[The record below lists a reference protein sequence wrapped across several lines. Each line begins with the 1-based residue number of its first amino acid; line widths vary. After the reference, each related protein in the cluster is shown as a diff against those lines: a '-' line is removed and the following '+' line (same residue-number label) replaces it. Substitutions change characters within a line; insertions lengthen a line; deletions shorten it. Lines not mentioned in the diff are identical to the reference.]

1 MEQSAGAESH
11 FLTPTTVDVGMV
23 NGISEAYGNAGL
35 ILRVTPPSPEEIA
48 ALPEGSV
55 LIGLLKPFEDK
66 ARLAALNARKITA
79 FSLELLPRISRAQ
92 SMDALSSQASCAG
105 YQCGLIAAA
114 RCTKFFPM
122 LTTAAGT
129 IRPARVLV
137 IGAGVAGLQAI
148 ATCKRLGAMVEAYDV
163 RSAAREQIESL
174 GAKFVDT
181 GVSAD
186 GAGGYARDLTAE
198 EKAQQ
203 TEKLAKAVAMS
214 DVVITTAAIPG
225 KKAPII
231 ITTDMISRMKY
242 GAIIVDMAAESGG
255 NCALTQPGEHV
266 IANDVN
272 IHGPLNLPSRMPTH
286 ASELYAKNI
295 YNFISPWIKDGELVF
310 DWSDEVVAGTLL
322 CKDGATVHGKIKQIL
337 EKPDGRPARALYL
350 HARRLHRLRD
360 HRQGAGHPAHA
371 ADVRFQLHPRRR
383 VVGAMIMLGSADTP
397 LQQAIGFFA
406 VALGAANAA
415 GGYVVTER
423 MLAMF
428 KKKDGC
434 VMTLPLYVQGAWFP
448 APCSSSRPERHEF
461 AGQCAQ
467 GHRLGRLRHADR
479 HCRHFPRPRP
489 EEHRADGTGAGHR
502 GGGCLDFRQEGQD
515 DRHAADGRH
524 LQRHG
529 RRCGGGD
536 CRHRVRQGATH
547 STGSRRWACS
557 AR

>member
-1 MEQSAGAESH
+1 MSLSIAVARERAPGESRVALVPETAKKFAALGASLRMEQSAGAESH
-11 FLTPTTVDVGMV
+11 FLDTDYVDVGMV

-66 ARLAALNARKITA
+66 ARLDALNARKITA

-203 TEKLAKAVAMS
+203 TEKLAKAVALS

-231 ITTDMISRMKY
+231 ITTDMIGRMKY
-242 GAIIVDMAAESGG
+242 GAIIVDMAAETGG
-255 NCALTQPGEHV
+255 NCVMTQPGEHV
-266 IANDVN
+266 VANDVN
-272 IHGPLNLPSRMPTH
+272 IHGPLNLASRMPTH
-286 ASELYAKNI
+286 ASELYAKNLW
-295 YNFISPWIKDGELVF
+295 NFLSPWIKDGKLEF
-310 DWSDEVVAGTLL
+310 DWSDEIVAGTLL
-322 CKDGATVHGKIKQIL
+322 CRDGQTVHAGVKQIL
-337 EKPDGRPARALYL
+337 
-350 HARRLHRLRD
+350 
-360 HRQGAGHPAHA
+360 
-371 ADVRFQLHPRRR
+371 
-383 VVGAMIMLGSADTP
+383 
-397 LQQAIGFFA
+397 
-406 VALGAANAA
+406 
-415 GGYVVTER
+415 
-423 MLAMF
+423 
-428 KKKDGC
+428 
-434 VMTLPLYVQGAWFP
+434 
-448 APCSSSRPERHEF
+448 
-461 AGQCAQ
+461 
-467 GHRLGRLRHADR
+467 
-479 HCRHFPRPRP
+479 
-489 EEHRADGTGAGHR
+489 
-502 GGGCLDFRQEGQD
+502 
-515 DRHAADGRH
+515 
-524 LQRHG
+524 
-529 RRCGGGD
+529 GD
-536 CRHRVRQGATH
+536 A
-547 STGSRRWACS
+547 
-557 AR
+557 

>member
-1 MEQSAGAESH
+1 MPLTISVVRERTSGESRVALVPETAKKFAALGAGLRMEQSAGIESH
-11 FLTPTTVDVGMV
+11 FLDSDYPGVTLVG
-23 NGISEAYGNAGL
+23 GIAEAYPGADL
-35 ILRVTPPSPEEIA
+35 ILRVNPPSTAEIEA
-48 ALPEGSV
+48 MPEGAV

-181 GVSAD
+181 GVAAD
-186 GAGGYARDLTAE
+186 GAGGYARELTAE
-198 EKAQQ
+198 EKAAQA
-203 TEKLAKAVAMS
+203 EKLTKAVAMA

-231 ITTDMISRMKY
+231 ITTEMIGRMKY

-266 IANDVN
+266 VANDVN

-286 ASELYAKNI
+286 ASELYAKNL
-295 YNFISPWIKDGELVF
+295 YNFLSPWIKDGQLNI
-310 DWSDEVVAGTLL
+310 DWSDDVVAGTLL
-322 CKDGATVHGKIKQIL
+322 CKDGVTTHPTVKQ
-337 EKPDGRPARALYL
+337 
-350 HARRLHRLRD
+350 
-360 HRQGAGHPAHA
+360 
-371 ADVRFQLHPRRR
+371 V
-383 VVGAMIMLGSADTP
+383 M
-397 LQQAIGFFA
+397 
-406 VALGAANAA
+406 GAA
-415 GGYVVTER
+415 
-423 MLAMF
+423 
-428 KKKDGC
+428 
-434 VMTLPLYVQGAWFP
+434 
-448 APCSSSRPERHEF
+448 
-461 AGQCAQ
+461 
-467 GHRLGRLRHADR
+467 
-479 HCRHFPRPRP
+479 
-489 EEHRADGTGAGHR
+489 
-502 GGGCLDFRQEGQD
+502 
-515 DRHAADGRH
+515 
-524 LQRHG
+524 
-529 RRCGGGD
+529 
-536 CRHRVRQGATH
+536 
-547 STGSRRWACS
+547 
-557 AR
+557 

>member
-1 MEQSAGAESH
+1 MPLSIAVARERAPGESRVALVPETAKKFAALGASLRMEQSAGAESH
-11 FLTPTTVDVGMV
+11 FLDTDYVDVGMV

-48 ALPEGSV
+48 ALPEGSI

-66 ARLAALNARKITA
+66 ARLDALNARKITA

-203 TEKLAKAVAMS
+203 TEKLAKAVALS

-266 IANDVN
+266 VANAVN

-295 YNFISPWIKDGELVF
+295 YNFISPWIKGGELVF

-322 CKDGATVHGKIKQIL
+322 CRDGATVNGQIKQIFG
-337 EKPDGRPARALYL
+337 EA
-350 HARRLHRLRD
+350 
-360 HRQGAGHPAHA
+360 
-371 ADVRFQLHPRRR
+371 
-383 VVGAMIMLGSADTP
+383 
-397 LQQAIGFFA
+397 
-406 VALGAANAA
+406 
-415 GGYVVTER
+415 
-423 MLAMF
+423 
-428 KKKDGC
+428 
-434 VMTLPLYVQGAWFP
+434 
-448 APCSSSRPERHEF
+448 
-461 AGQCAQ
+461 
-467 GHRLGRLRHADR
+467 
-479 HCRHFPRPRP
+479 
-489 EEHRADGTGAGHR
+489 
-502 GGGCLDFRQEGQD
+502 
-515 DRHAADGRH
+515 
-524 LQRHG
+524 
-529 RRCGGGD
+529 
-536 CRHRVRQGATH
+536 
-547 STGSRRWACS
+547 
-557 AR
+557 